1 LSSNPS
7 KFLARKFKET
17 SFLDLCSASIWQSQT
32 LTPIG
37 YLVCLKSGA
46 DFVSFASSAEEA
58 NYTHPALGRQHLEHK
73 KVQVIA

>member
-1 LSSNPS
+1 
-7 KFLARKFKET
+7 T

-46 DFVSFASSAEEA
+46 DFVSFASSADGA
-58 NYTHPALGRQHLEHK
+58 NYTHRLSCRQHYFLTFLA
-73 KVQVIA
+73 VI